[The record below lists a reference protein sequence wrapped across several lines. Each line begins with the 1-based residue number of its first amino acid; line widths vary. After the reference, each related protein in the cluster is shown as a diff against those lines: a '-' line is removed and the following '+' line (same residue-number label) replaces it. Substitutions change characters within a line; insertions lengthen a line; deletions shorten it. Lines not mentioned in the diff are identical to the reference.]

1 MSEQFIFQSVFAPYF
16 NDFIKMKETLGVG
29 IERIKWMLL
38 ELDKYFINNSI
49 TDVYLSKSTIDS
61 WKSTR
66 IHDKRKTIYDKICVL
81 RQFCDYLCHMGKE
94 CYVPRLP
101 KKEYSDFSPYI
112 FTHEQIHSIFM
123 ICDSRRLS
131 YRNMY
136 CNLFSLPTLYRLLYG
151 TGIRIGEAIA
161 LKNEDVD
168 IKRKQIII
176 RNTKNK
182 MQRLIPINGSLSVV
196 LQQYLEYR
204 NMMPLLKVNEPDSFL
219 LISPVGKSLSSCTV
233 LSGFK
238 SVLKEC
244 GIPYSINRDGG
255 ACIHSLRHTF
265 AVHSLAKMVKE
276 GLDIY
281 CALPILSVFLGH
293 KTLKGTETYVRLT
306 REMFP
311 EVLKMQNT
319 ITQFVYPEINTTK
332 PKITIDYGND

>member
-1 MSEQFIFQSVFAPYF
+1 
-16 NDFIKMKETLGVG
+16 
-29 IERIKWMLL
+29 
-38 ELDKYFINNSI
+38 
-49 TDVYLSKSTIDS
+49 
-61 WKSTR
+61 
-66 IHDKRKTIYDKICVL
+66 
-81 RQFCDYLCHMGKE
+81 
-94 CYVPRLP
+94 
-101 KKEYSDFSPYI
+101 
-112 FTHEQIHSIFM
+112 
-123 ICDSRRLS
+123 
-131 YRNMY
+131 
-136 CNLFSLPTLYRLLYG
+136 
-151 TGIRIGEAIA
+151 
-161 LKNEDVD
+161 
-168 IKRKQIII
+168 
-176 RNTKNK
+176 
-182 MQRLIPINGSLSVV
+182 
-196 LQQYLEYR
+196 
-204 NMMPLLKVNEPDSFL
+204 LKVNEPDSFL